1 MRFTTKTP
9 FRLLLLLSAAVV
21 AMTACD
27 QGPVGIFASI
37 EREVAIQEGNL
48 PKKVAVNGMVEFD
61 LSGTGDDVYYFAAVG
76 GRVRFRRADGTESD
90 WATIA
95 NPPGYDGGSRPTSI
109 VRVGDIDSGTIY
121 VSFIDSEGKRSGIFT
136 LDPGTRAFA
145 LVGTESS
152 GGERLI
158 QRLFAVS
165 DELFAATVT
174 PGTSGTPTHDLRHVA
189 LPTGTPVS
197 IVVTDQSEPFI
208 GAATDDTNNWF
219 VTTKALFE
227 NLSASPDNS
236 ATEISIPS
244 EARETSLGG
253 IAVFNDGVQDFVY
266 LSSRSGSNVTG
277 GSTGRIARAPVGDD
291 LSLSVS
297 WTPITQNDRAFTGFG
312 AANLNS
318 VSTILVGTYRT
329 FAGSRSRVA
338 SPGGFMEIP
347 EGTLAGIRRPAGNS
361 YVAADF
367 SKASVF
373 GFFASGEPEFADTV
387 FVLTP
392 GTGLWRGD
400 YGGPEPVW
408 VWE

>member
-9 FRLLLLLSAAVV
+9 FRLLLLLFAAII

-48 PKKVAVNGMVEFD
+48 PKNVAVNGMVEFEITID
-61 LSGTGDDVYYFAAVG
+61 TVDVVYYFAAVG
-76 GRVRFRRADGTESD
+76 GRIRYRRADGTESD
-90 WATIA
+90 WSTIA
-95 NPPGYDGGSRPTSI
+95 NPPGYDGSSRPTSI

-121 VSFIDSEGKRSGIFT
+121 VSFIDSEAKRSGIFT

-145 LVGTESS
+145 LVGAESS

-158 QRLFAVS
+158 QRLFALGPN
-165 DELFAATVT
+165 LFAATVT
-174 PGTSGTPTHDLRHVA
+174 PGSSGNPSHDLRHVP

-208 GAATDDTNNWF
+208 GAATGNTNNWF
-219 VTTKALFE
+219 ATTSALYLNPF
-227 NLSASPDNS
+227 ASPGVT
-236 ATEISIPS
+236 ATPISIPA

-253 IAVFNDGVQDFVY
+253 ITVFDDSVF
-266 LSSRSGSNVTG
+266 LASRSGSTVTG
-277 GSTGRIARAPVGDD
+277 GSTGRIARAPVTAD
-291 LSLSVS
+291 LTESIS
-297 WTPITQNDRAFTGFG
+297 WTSDTRNDRAFTGFG
-312 AANLNS
+312 VREGATAPGDTLY
-318 VSTILVGTYRT
+318 VGTYRT
-329 FAGSRSRVA
+329 FSGSRSRIV

-347 EGTLAGIRRPAGNS
+347 GGALSGIARPTGNS
-361 YVAADF
+361 YIAADF

-373 GFFASGEPEFADTV
+373 SFFIPSGDPDTV

-400 YGGPEPVW
+400 YGGSEPAW